1 MVKPK
6 SSLIGQLN
14 KNWKPL
20 TRIISMQRRK
30 RRYRTSYDHVFQVQC
45 YFTMERAMQKERLNP
60 LFIQLLKRIVSFFGS
75 LFGIMLEE
83 AELLNHLCGVGHVLP
98 GTLFLAI
105 GAWHAWCSIVRYVAS
120 PNSFRVRIWNPVP
133 GFDGSLR
140 IFVNGVLNPA
150 HMNNFEHSGMLLMFF
165 IFGVITLLSEKTSW
179 LPLPEGALF
188 FIASATFTSEYVL
201 FLFHSTSHM
210 GLEGYYHRI
219 LVLLVGLCIL
229 SAIAG
234 ALVPTSF
241 PVDLCIGIAIILQ
254 GLWFYQTAFTLYG
267 PMMPDGCTVQDNMQI
282 KCSSPEHEVHGEL
295 LANFQLFA
303 LVFCVLASVAAV
315 YIYAEP
321 RFSHPGLVNSLT
333 IGNA

>member
-1 MVKPK
+1 M
-6 SSLIGQLN
+6 G
-14 KNWKPL
+14 
-20 TRIISMQRRK
+20 
-30 RRYRTSYDHVFQVQC
+30 
-45 YFTMERAMQKERLNP
+45 
-60 LFIQLLKRIVSFFGS
+60 SFP
-75 LFGIMLEE
+75 
-83 AELLNHLCGVGHVLP
+83 GHVLP

-120 PNSFRVRIWNPVP
+120 PKSFRVRIWNPVP
-133 GFDGSLR
+133 GLDGSLRYLELYVIVVGGFIDLCVEFLYATHLR

-219 LVLLVGLCIL
+219 LILLVGLCIL

-321 RFSHPGLVNSLT
+321 RFSHPGLVNSRA